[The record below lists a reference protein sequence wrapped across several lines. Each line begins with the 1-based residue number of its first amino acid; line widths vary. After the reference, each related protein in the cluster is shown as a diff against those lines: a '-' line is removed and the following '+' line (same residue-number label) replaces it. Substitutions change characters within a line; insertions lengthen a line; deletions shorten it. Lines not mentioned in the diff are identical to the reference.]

1 MELLQ
6 WFPLTKRMASRNGG
20 PSRLCNWGTSCACRA
35 PWATCRRFCLRGI
48 GAASAHGEAQ
58 HVGSRMRRR
67 FRLVLA
73 IFLAWQGTGLVMCPD
88 ETSFAEMR
96 LPVSAQ
102 LLRSG
107 SSVALQGLRPI
118 LPGHCLVVPERP
130 VPRLRDL
137 PEDAMLDLWRT
148 TLQANQQLLKQLGAT
163 ASNWAVFDGWQA
175 GQPVQ
180 HTHVHV
186 VPRKPKDL
194 ERNDEV
200 YEALERWKPSEAEGG
215 EPPPIAWP
223 TDEARKK
230 RDSEEMAAEAAG
242 YRALLPG
249 ESSFP
254 AEQAFASFRIPRS
267 HLFYASPSGLTVAFV
282 NLKPLIPGH
291 VLVVPRRTVP
301 RLADL
306 SQEEFDDLFRSV
318 RVVQGAL
325 ESSYGAEASRLGIQD
340 GLDAGQTVPHVHV
353 HVLPIPAKL

>member
-1 MELLQ
+1 M
-6 WFPLTKRMASRNGG
+6 
-20 PSRLCNWGTSCACRA
+20 
-35 PWATCRRFCLRGI
+35 LR
-48 GAASAHGEAQ
+48 HEY
-58 HVGSRMRRR
+58 VGDMNRRR

-249 ESSFP
+249 AP
-254 AEQAFASFRIPRS
+254 RGLEQNWVPRVMKTW
-267 HLFYASPSGLTVAFV
+267 LLQAGQPLGPMDSGPLPETSWPR
-282 NLKPLIPGH
+282 LKP
-291 VLVVPRRTVP
+291 
-301 RLADL
+301 RL
-306 SQEEFDDLFRSV
+306 
-318 RVVQGAL
+318 
-325 ESSYGAEASRLGIQD
+325 Y
-340 GLDAGQTVPHVHV
+340 
-353 HVLPIPAKL
+353 